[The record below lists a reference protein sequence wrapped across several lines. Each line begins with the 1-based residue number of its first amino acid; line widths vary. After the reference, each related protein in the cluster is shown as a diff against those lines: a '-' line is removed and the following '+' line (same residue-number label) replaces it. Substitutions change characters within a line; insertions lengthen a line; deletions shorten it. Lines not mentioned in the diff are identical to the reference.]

1 MFLLLEFFF
10 CKVMKIILFFVF
22 IYVFLIRI
30 IWKGWNIYVL
40 LNFVIYVCSKVL
52 YFSLFILLSK
62 FLLFFLEMFY
72 GFKIYCYFN

>member
-72 GFKIYCYFN
+72 DFKIYCYFN